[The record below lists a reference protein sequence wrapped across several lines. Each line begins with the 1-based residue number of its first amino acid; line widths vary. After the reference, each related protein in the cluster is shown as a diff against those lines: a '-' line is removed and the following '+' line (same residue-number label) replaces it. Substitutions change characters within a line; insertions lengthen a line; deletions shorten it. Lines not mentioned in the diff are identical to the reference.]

1 MRLQPPAAAGRV
13 IKSERCELSDAW
25 VLREDTTIGST
36 RFEQCFRNVRGRP
49 RCIRLPGR
57 PSERVRNWLKTRELS
72 LCSRQESVKEH
83 HPTARERMRMKEKA
97 RCQGTGFQNRPI
109 RVNVKRKISPVGS
122 MPTPFLVS
130 AFSPTCFERAHS
142 IRESVVFLCSLET
155 FFSSPL
161 WFHVLVVT
169 TPFGLLKLT
178 SRCRLSALNRR

>member
-1 MRLQPPAAAGRV
+1 GLKGMGRYVPRSGWAEQKTSRESCCGKTAIHHTCQP
-13 IKSERCELSDAW
+13 E
-25 VLREDTTIGST
+25 
-36 RFEQCFRNVRGRP
+36 FRRAKN
-49 RCIRLPGR
+49 C
-57 PSERVRNWLKTRELS
+57 
-72 LCSRQESVKEH
+72 
-83 HPTARERMRMKEKA
+83 
-97 RCQGTGFQNRPI
+97 PI